1 MKFSNDIV
9 IEEGK
14 INNIPKTINA
24 SYRLIN
30 NSSKNDQK
38 NSINNIPINTI
49 NTMNNKMFI
58 KNYIS
63 KLKSVGSNSTTSI
76 TSNNDKIKKVTF
88 STVEIIRIKNY
99 KQFNKLN
106 SYLTDEKRNKK
117 SKLKNDEMCSII

>member
-1 MKFSNDIV
+1 MKFDNEIV

-24 SYRLIN
+24 SYRLLS
-30 NSSKNDQK
+30 NSTKKDQR
-38 NSINNIPINTI
+38 NSINNVPINKI
-49 NTMNNKMFI
+49 NNKIFI

-76 TSNNDKIKKVTF
+76 NSNNDKIKKVTF

-106 SYLTDEKRNKK
+106 SYKTDDKNNKSSRWK
-117 SKLKNDEMCSII
+117 KDDECFII

>member
-1 MKFSNDIV
+1 MKFDNEIV

-24 SYRLIN
+24 SYRLLN
-30 NSSKNDQK
+30 NSTKKDQRK
-38 NSINNIPINTI
+38 SINNVPLNTI
-49 NTMNNKMFI
+49 KNKMFI

-76 TSNNDKIKKVTF
+76 NSNNDKIKKVTF

-106 SYLTDEKRNKK
+106 SYLADEKKI
-117 SKLKNDEMCSII
+117 KLENLIKMIYVVLFEI

>member
-1 MKFSNDIV
+1 MKFDNEII

-14 INNIPKTINA
+14 VNNIPKTINV

-30 NSSKNDQK
+30 NSAKTDQR

-49 NTMNNKMFI
+49 NNKMFI

-76 TSNNDKIKKVTF
+76 NSNNDKIKKVTF

-106 SYLTDEKRNKK
+106 SYLTEEKRNKS
-117 SKLKNDEMCSII
+117 SKMKNNEMCCII

>member
-1 MKFSNDIV
+1 MKFDNEII

-14 INNIPKTINA
+14 INNIPKTINV

-30 NSSKNDQK
+30 NSTKTDQR

-49 NTMNNKMFI
+49 NNKMFI

-76 TSNNDKIKKVTF
+76 NSNNDKIKKVTF

-106 SYLTDEKRNKK
+106 SYLTDEKRNKS
-117 SKLKNDEMCSII
+117 SKIKNNEMCCII

>member
-1 MKFSNDIV
+1 MKFDNEIV

-24 SYRLIN
+24 SYRLLN
-30 NSSKNDQK
+30 NSTKKDQR
-38 NSINNIPINTI
+38 NSINNVPINKI
-49 NTMNNKMFI
+49 NNKMFI

-76 TSNNDKIKKVTF
+76 NSNNDKIKKVTF

-106 SYLTDEKRNKK
+106 SYLADEKKNKI
-117 SKLKNDEMCSII
+117 SKYNKNDICSII

>member
-1 MKFSNDIV
+1 MKFDNEIV

-24 SYRLIN
+24 SYRLLN
-30 NSSKNDQK
+30 NSTKKDQR
-38 NSINNIPINTI
+38 NSINNVPLNTI
-49 NTMNNKMFI
+49 KNKMFI

-76 TSNNDKIKKVTF
+76 NSNNDKIKKVTF

-106 SYLTDEKRNKK
+106 SYLADEKRNKI
-117 SKLKNDEMCSII
+117 SKYNKNDICSII

>member
-49 NTMNNKMFI
+49 NTINNKMFI

-76 TSNNDKIKKVTF
+76 NSNNDKIKKVTF

>member
-1 MKFSNDIV
+1 MKFDNEIV

-24 SYRLIN
+24 SYRLLN
-30 NSSKNDQK
+30 NSTKKDQR
-38 NSINNIPINTI
+38 NSINNVPLNTI
-49 NTMNNKMFI
+49 KNKMFI

-76 TSNNDKIKKVTF
+76 NSNNDKIKKVTF

-106 SYLTDEKRNKK
+106 SYLTDEKRNKS
-117 SKLKNDEMCSII
+117 SKIKNNEMCCII

>member
-1 MKFSNDIV
+1 MKFDNEII

-14 INNIPKTINA
+14 INNIPKTINV

-30 NSSKNDQK
+30 NSAKTDQR

-49 NTMNNKMFI
+49 NNKMFI

-76 TSNNDKIKKVTF
+76 NSNNDKIKKVTF

-106 SYLTDEKRNKK
+106 SYLTDEKRNKS
-117 SKLKNDEMCSII
+117 SKIKNNEMCCII

>member
-1 MKFSNDIV
+1 MKFDNEII

-14 INNIPKTINA
+14 VNNIPKTINV

-30 NSSKNDQK
+30 NSVKTDQR

-49 NTMNNKMFI
+49 NNKMFI

-76 TSNNDKIKKVTF
+76 NSNNDKIKKVTF

-106 SYLTDEKRNKK
+106 SYLTDEKRNKSCK
-117 SKLKNDEMCSII
+117 MKNNEMCCII

>member
-1 MKFSNDIV
+1 MKFDNEII

-14 INNIPKTINA
+14 VNNIPKTINV

-30 NSSKNDQK
+30 NSAKTDQR

-49 NTMNNKMFI
+49 NNKMFI

-76 TSNNDKIKKVTF
+76 NSNNDKIKKVTF

-106 SYLTDEKRNKK
+106 SYLTDEKRNKS
-117 SKLKNDEMCSII
+117 SKIKNNEMCCII

>member
-1 MKFSNDIV
+1 MKFDNEII

-14 INNIPKTINA
+14 INNIPKTINV

-30 NSSKNDQK
+30 NSTKTDQR

-49 NTMNNKMFI
+49 NNKMFI

-76 TSNNDKIKKVTF
+76 NSNNDKIKKVTF

-106 SYLTDEKRNKK
+106 SYLTDEKRNKSCK
-117 SKLKNDEMCSII
+117 MKNNEMCCII

>member
-1 MKFSNDIV
+1 MKFDNEIV

-24 SYRLIN
+24 SYRLLN
-30 NSSKNDQK
+30 NSTKKDQR
-38 NSINNIPINTI
+38 NSINNVPINKI
-49 NTMNNKMFI
+49 NNKMFI

-76 TSNNDKIKKVTF
+76 NSNNDKIKKVTF

-106 SYLTDEKRNKK
+106 SYLADEKKNKSIK
-117 SKLKNDEMCSII
+117 IKNNEMCCII

>member
-1 MKFSNDIV
+1 MKFDNEII

-14 INNIPKTINA
+14 INNIPKTINV

-30 NSSKNDQK
+30 NSTKTDQR
-38 NSINNIPINTI
+38 NTINNIPINTI
-49 NTMNNKMFI
+49 KNKMFI

-76 TSNNDKIKKVTF
+76 NSNNDKIKKVTF

-106 SYLTDEKRNKK
+106 SYLTDEKRNKS
-117 SKLKNDEMCSII
+117 SKIKNNEMCCII

>member
-1 MKFSNDIV
+1 MKFDNEIV

-24 SYRLIN
+24 SYRLLN
-30 NSSKNDQK
+30 NSTKKDQR
-38 NSINNIPINTI
+38 NSINNVPINKI
-49 NTMNNKMFI
+49 NNKIFI

-76 TSNNDKIKKVTF
+76 NSNNDKIKKVTF

-106 SYLTDEKRNKK
+106 SYLADEKKNKI
-117 SKLKNDEMCSII
+117 SKFHKNDICSII

>member
-1 MKFSNDIV
+1 MKFDNEIV

-24 SYRLIN
+24 SYRLLN
-30 NSSKNDQK
+30 NSTKKDQR
-38 NSINNIPINTI
+38 NSINNVPINKI
-49 NTMNNKMFI
+49 NNKMFI

-63 KLKSVGSNSTTSI
+63 KSKSVGSNSTTSI
-76 TSNNDKIKKVTF
+76 NSNNDKIKKVTF

-106 SYLTDEKRNKK
+106 SYLADEKKNKIRK
-117 SKLKNDEMCSII
+117 FNKNDICSII

>member
-1 MKFSNDIV
+1 MKFDNEIV

-24 SYRLIN
+24 SYRLLN
-30 NSSKNDQK
+30 NSTKKDQR
-38 NSINNIPINTI
+38 NSINNVPINKI
-49 NTMNNKMFI
+49 NNKIFI

-76 TSNNDKIKKVTF
+76 NSNNDKIKKVTF

-106 SYLTDEKRNKK
+106 SYLTDEKRNKS
-117 SKLKNDEMCSII
+117 SKIKNNEMCCII

>member
-1 MKFSNDIV
+1 MKFDNEII

-14 INNIPKTINA
+14 INNIPKTINV

-30 NSSKNDQK
+30 NSAKTDQR

-49 NTMNNKMFI
+49 NNKMFI

-76 TSNNDKIKKVTF
+76 NSNNDKIKKVTF

-106 SYLTDEKRNKK
+106 SYLADEKRNKS
-117 SKLKNDEMCSII
+117 SKIKNNEMCCII

>member
-1 MKFSNDIV
+1 MKFDNEIV

-24 SYRLIN
+24 SNRLLN
-30 NSSKNDQK
+30 NSFKTDQR
-38 NSINNIPINTI
+38 NSINDMPINTI
-49 NTMNNKMFI
+49 NNKMFL

-76 TSNNDKIKKVTF
+76 NSNNDKIKKVTF

-106 SYLTDEKRNKK
+106 SYLTDEKEYKI
-117 SKLKNDEMCSII
+117 SKLKKDEICAVI